1 MKYKLWIFNLTN
13 PIDLSK
19 IFPSGEQGRLTGVF
33 HISYDSYM
41 AKGQIKSK
49 QSFSTSKVEISTPPP
64 IPDLEKPLL
73 QVSITNP
80 FKKIMYWLDQ
90 IRRKQTTTFA
100 IKLSIPLIAI
110 PVIAFAFFQLGKNFS
125 IPNSVGSVS
134 VPSASP
140 TAEDLIV
147 SKAGILKIA
156 RGKENKYL
164 LNLRDGRVI
173 VLEIPLG
180 ADLSKYQNKQVLVTG
195 YYNRN
200 TSVMRVIDIAEIE
213 LLNEVS
219 VTPTPKPN
227 LSPSPSASSSASPN

>member
-1 MKYKLWIFNLTN
+1 
-13 PIDLSK
+13 
-19 IFPSGEQGRLTGVF
+19 
-33 HISYDSYM
+33 M
-41 AKGQIKSK
+41 AKGHISSK

-64 IPDLEKPLL
+64 VPDLDKPLL

-110 PVIAFAFFQLGKNFS
+110 PVIAFAFFQLGKNFALPYS
-125 IPNSVGSVS
+125 STLIPST
-134 VPSASP
+134 VPSSSP
-140 TAEDLIV
+140 TPDLII
-147 SKAGILKIA
+147 SRAGILKIA
-156 RGKENKYL
+156 KGKETRYL
-164 LNLRDGRVI
+164 LNLKDGRVI

-195 YYNRN
+195 SYNRN
-200 TSVMRVIDIAEIE
+200 TSVMRVEDIAEIE

-219 VTPTPKPN
+219 VTPTPKPS
-227 LSPSPSASSSASPN
+227 LSPAPSASASASPSN